1 MRANVIVTRLARSW
15 RNFCAFS
22 VSNGAGGAVNKTQV
36 HSLARRTVY
45 VCFDVDTAGRKGA
58 QKAAVRLKEAGCTVA
73 VLEPQV
79 DAGKDYCDWGDRAAA
94 ILRHAVK
101 EAVLDVPAVQAFP
114 HKNMD
119 AFKGALKE
127 LGKKYRYN
135 IRAEALQIREG
146 RGPWRTLSD
155 SKAEALKERI
165 EQDCKYEA
173 VSGPKPLN
181 FGR

>member
-1 MRANVIVTRLARSW
+1 VIVTRLARSW

-127 LGKKYRYN
+127 LGKEYRYN
-135 IRAEALQIREG
+135 IR
-146 RGPWRTLSD
+146 
-155 SKAEALKERI
+155 AEALKERI
-165 EQDCKYEA
+165 EQDCKYET

-181 FGR
+181 FGREHWHRVTWASRPMKAGLILHGMA